1 MRRAAL
7 VLVCLAALPATVLPA
22 TAQENVAGREIFVGA
37 CAGCH
42 GAEGTG
48 DGPMTE
54 LLTVPVPDLTG
65 IAERDGGTFPWLK
78 VVHMV
83 DGRTGLRGHGGP
95 MPIFGAVFTGDAVA
109 ADGPQGTPVI
119 TSQRVLDVVDYLMS
133 IQR

>member
-1 MRRAAL
+1 MAAMSSSGGNHHIQT
-7 VLVCLAALPATVLPA
+7 VNGVRNFAKRGDAL
-22 TAQENVAGREIFVGA
+22 
-37 CAGCH
+37 
-42 GAEGTG
+42 
-48 DGPMTE
+48 
-54 LLTVPVPDLTG
+54 PVPDLTG

-78 VVHMV
+78 IVHMV